1 MTDAYEDMPERIT
14 FQFARWKSKSL
25 GNVDCLWD
33 FDKKAGEVTVGLSTV
48 FRKTKRKTEGSQ
60 HFAFPEI
67 SRENRGC
74 LVLHS
79 GNSLFSLSLRAGLGQ
94 NLSEAK
100 LRKSTKYPG
109 GRRVNS
115 RYARVLRKIPGIL
128 PIWPKIWLILGPNQ
142 PQTRLRA
149 QNLTISTQISR
160 KIERKREGVVE
171 KKGKENRRGARG
183 KLCSAQ

>member
-1 MTDAYEDMPERIT
+1 MKKHEDYLALLQESTISHFRGEVSKDIFFDDDAYEAMPERIT

-79 GNSLFSLSLRAGLGQ
+79 GNSRVSLSLRAGLGQ
-94 NLSEAK
+94 NL
-100 LRKSTKYPG
+100 T
-109 GRRVNS
+109 
-115 RYARVLRKIPGIL
+115 
-128 PIWPKIWLILGPNQ
+128 
-142 PQTRLRA
+142 
-149 QNLTISTQISR
+149 QN
-160 KIERKREGVVE
+160 
-171 KKGKENRRGARG
+171 
-183 KLCSAQ
+183 